1 MDINGNSLK
10 KITMSKKYWIFCKSC
25 GKAYQTL
32 DLKTQFCTLKCMEI
46 WINNENDIHNTIAR
60 NFGQKDSTKYNRW
73 RCIVRKKFNYKCA
86 ICNERS
92 ISLHAHHVIPWS
104 DNVELRYNT
113 SNSLLV
119 CELCH
124 SIIHGYSIGCGTK
137 ILHNEK
143 RIKEVRKKY
152 IEITK
157 IKYMKQ
163 GNL

>member
-1 MDINGNSLK
+1 MK
-10 KITMSKKYWIFCKSC
+10 TWIDNK
-25 GKAYQTL
+25 
-32 DLKTQFCTLKCMEI
+32 
-46 WINNENDIHNTIAR
+46 NDIHNSISK
-60 NFGQKDSTKYNRW
+60 NFGQKDNTRYNRW
-73 RCIVRKKFNYKCA
+73 RRIIHKKFDHKCA
-86 ICNERS
+86 ICGTKD
-92 ISLHAHHVIPWS
+92 IKLHAHHVVSWS
-104 DNVELRYNT
+104 DNVELRYNVE
-113 SNSLLV
+113 NALLV

-137 ILHNEK
+137 ILHDEK